1 MSGILALVAAGVVIG
16 NLAPRRGLSE
26 TSLRALDVF
35 WSYVAFLLN
44 SAVFLLIGLNVALGD
59 VAHAAL
65 MILATFVFLVLG
77 RAVAVYGVLGVLR
90 AVHATEI
97 GFRLQ
102 HVAVWGGIRGAIA
115 VALALSLP
123 GGGYFDTLR
132 AVAYGVVLLSLVV
145 QGATIHPLSSRLA
158 AETQARR

>member
-1 MSGILALVAAGVVIG
+1 VRGASVV
-16 NLAPRRGLSE
+16 LP
-26 TSLRALDVF
+26 T
-35 WSYVAFLLN
+35 FLLHRRN
-44 SAVFLLIGLNVALGD
+44 PNRWKG
-59 VAHAAL
+59 
-65 MILATFVFLVLG
+65 
-77 RAVAVYGVLGVLR
+77 VAVL
-90 AVHATEI
+90 T
-97 GFRLQ
+97 
-102 HVAVWGGIRGAIA
+102 WGGLRGGIS